1 MAKQVDL
8 LRGSILK
15 SLTALALPIMG
26 SQLVQMA
33 YNLVD
38 MIWVGRVGAGAVA
51 AVGAAGMFMWLSN
64 GLAILGKTGG
74 QVLVAQRLGA
84 GDKQAAARYA
94 GAAIQ
99 LATVISLLYTL
110 LMVAGAGPL
119 IGFFKLN
126 SPQVAAQARVYLIIV
141 GLGMFFSFLNQVLIA
156 VVNATG
162 NSHTPFLAMCCGL
175 GLNFVLDP
183 VLIFGVGPV
192 PRMEMAGAALATVLA
207 QVVVFVLL
215 VAYARQDSCLFDQVR
230 LTQRTTPAELA
241 ALVRISGP
249 AAVMNVVFPLISMY
263 IARMV
268 AAFGDNAVAVQKVGS
283 QIESISWMT
292 ADGFAAAVN
301 SFIGQNYGA
310 GNLKRAKK
318 GFAAAFAMMSLWGV
332 FCSCLLIFA
341 AGPIF
346 GFFIPEQEVLPLGV
360 DYLVILGFSE
370 LFMCWEILVE
380 GAYAGLGHTAPPSIL
395 SMVLT
400 MARIP
405 LAMVLTSTALGL
417 NGIWWSISISTIC
430 KGVILVIMF
439 AVFWRGLQRRME
451 NRPAAK

>member
-1 MAKQVDL
+1 MP
-8 LRGSILK
+8 G
-15 SLTALALPIMG
+15 
-26 SQLVQMA
+26 
-33 YNLVD
+33 
-38 MIWVGRVGAGAVA
+38 
-51 AVGAAGMFMWLSN
+51 
-64 GLAILGKTGG
+64 
-74 QVLVAQRLGA
+74 
-84 GDKQAAARYA
+84 
-94 GAAIQ
+94 
-99 LATVISLLYTL
+99 
-110 LMVAGAGPL
+110 
-119 IGFFKLN
+119 
-126 SPQVAAQARVYLIIV
+126 
-141 GLGMFFSFLNQVLIA
+141 
-156 VVNATG
+156 
-162 NSHTPFLAMCCGL
+162 
-175 GLNFVLDP
+175 
-183 VLIFGVGPV
+183 
-192 PRMEMAGAALATVLA
+192 
-207 QVVVFVLL
+207 
-215 VAYARQDSCLFDQVR
+215 QDSCLFDQVR

>member
-8 LRGSILK
+8 LHGSILK

-38 MIWVGRVGAGAVA
+38 MIWIGRVGAGAVA

-94 GAAIQ
+94 AAAIQ
-99 LATVISLLYTL
+99 LATVISLVYTL
-110 LMVAGAGPL
+110 LMVAGTGPL
-119 IGFFKLN
+119 IGFFQLN
-126 SPQVAAQARVYLIIV
+126 SPQVIAQARVYLIIV

-156 VVNATG
+156 VINATG

-183 VLIFGVGPV
+183 VLIFGAGPV
-192 PRMEMAGAALATVLA
+192 PRMEVAGAALATVMA

-215 VAYARQDSCLFDQVR
+215 VAYARQDRCLFDAVR
-230 LTQRTTPAELA
+230 LTQRTTRDELW

-249 AAVMNVVFPLISMY
+249 ATVMNVVFPLISMY

-268 AAFGDNAVAVQKVGS
+268 AAFGDNAVAAQKVGS

-301 SFIGQNYGA
+301 SFMSQNYGA
-310 GNLKRAKK
+310 GNLKRAKR
-318 GFAAAFAMMSLWGV
+318 A
-332 FCSCLLIFA
+332 
-341 AGPIF
+341 
-346 GFFIPEQEVLPLGV
+346 LP
-360 DYLVILGFSE
+360 
-370 LFMCWEILVE
+370 
-380 GAYAGLGHTAPPSIL
+380 PPS
-395 SMVLT
+395 
-400 MARIP
+400 P
-405 LAMVLTSTALGL
+405 
-417 NGIWWSISISTIC
+417 
-430 KGVILVIMF
+430 
-439 AVFWRGLQRRME
+439 
-451 NRPAAK
+451 

>member
-1 MAKQVDL
+1 MT
-8 LRGSILK
+8 R
-15 SLTALALPIMG
+15 
-26 SQLVQMA
+26 
-33 YNLVD
+33 
-38 MIWVGRVGAGAVA
+38 W
-51 AVGAAGMFMWLSN
+51 
-64 GLAILGKTGG
+64 
-74 QVLVAQRLGA
+74 
-84 GDKQAAARYA
+84 
-94 GAAIQ
+94 
-99 LATVISLLYTL
+99 
-110 LMVAGAGPL
+110 
-119 IGFFKLN
+119 
-126 SPQVAAQARVYLIIV
+126 
-141 GLGMFFSFLNQVLIA
+141 
-156 VVNATG
+156 
-162 NSHTPFLAMCCGL
+162 
-175 GLNFVLDP
+175 
-183 VLIFGVGPV
+183 
-192 PRMEMAGAALATVLA
+192 
-207 QVVVFVLL
+207 
-215 VAYARQDSCLFDQVR
+215 

>member
-1 MAKQVDL
+1 
-8 LRGSILK
+8 
-15 SLTALALPIMG
+15 
-26 SQLVQMA
+26 
-33 YNLVD
+33 
-38 MIWVGRVGAGAVA
+38 MI
-51 AVGAAGMFMWLSN
+51 
-64 GLAILGKTGG
+64 
-74 QVLVAQRLGA
+74 
-84 GDKQAAARYA
+84 
-94 GAAIQ
+94 
-99 LATVISLLYTL
+99 
-110 LMVAGAGPL
+110 
-119 IGFFKLN
+119 
-126 SPQVAAQARVYLIIV
+126 
-141 GLGMFFSFLNQVLIA
+141 
-156 VVNATG
+156 NATG

-192 PRMEMAGAALATVLA
+192 LRMEVAGAALATVMA

-215 VAYARQDSCLFDQVR
+215 VAYARQDHCLFDAVR
-230 LTQRTTPAELA
+230 LTQRTTRDELW

-249 AAVMNVVFPLISMY
+249 ATVMNVVFPLISMY

-268 AAFGDNAVAVQKVGS
+268 AAFGDNAVAAQKVGS

-301 SFIGQNYGA
+301 SFMGQNYGA

-318 GFAAAFAMMSLWGV
+318 GFAVAFAMMSLWGV

-346 GFFIPEQEVLPLGV
+346 GFFIPEEAVRPLGV

-417 NGIWWSISISTIC
+417 NGIWWSISISSIC

-439 AVFWRGLQRRME
+439 AVFWKKLQRKME
-451 NRPAAK
+451 QKAEN